1 MKYVLTI
8 LLVILI
14 VENAKSCDCPK
25 VKRDSLV
32 YSGLRNS
39 KIVFLGELLSSDEIN
54 GTFKFKILELFKGQ
68 SKKDIIHGKISN
80 NCSLFPITRGLWLV
94 YADYYQDST
103 IGLSICAESIP
114 LNKAEGEYAPPPPLP
129 PYNLK
134 SDYDKTIYSLK
145 DEINNLKQRT
155 EGLSHCCVQPKKGII
170 RLFPLIETKRPTP
183 LKQKFV
189 SPSRMPPLR
198 CQTLAFY
205 LPSN

>member
-14 VENAKSCDCPK
+14 VENAKSCDCPE

-32 YSGLRNS
+32 YSGLLNS

-68 SKKDIIHGKISN
+68 SRKDIIQGKISN

-94 YADYYQDST
+94 YADYNQDST

-114 LNKAEGEYAPPPPLP
+114 LNKAEGQYAPPPPLP
-129 PYNLK
+129 PHNQK

-145 DEINNLKQRT
+145 DEIYSLKQRT
-155 EGLSHCCVQPKKGII
+155 EGLSHWYNDLYILREYKKAHMDLSEKKDIKNIFIASLII
-170 RLFPLIETKRPTP
+170 LNILLIAILLFKGR
-183 LKQKFV
+183 
-189 SPSRMPPLR
+189 
-198 CQTLAFY
+198 
-205 LPSN
+205 